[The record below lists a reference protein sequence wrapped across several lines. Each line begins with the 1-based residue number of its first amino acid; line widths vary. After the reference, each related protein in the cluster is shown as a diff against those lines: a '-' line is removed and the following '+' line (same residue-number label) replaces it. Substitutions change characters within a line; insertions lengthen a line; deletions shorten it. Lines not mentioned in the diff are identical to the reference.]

1 LENKISEIWSED
13 SKINE
18 NDLMNELRNIPSLH
32 SKYYN
37 MYYTE
42 ALRVKKLKGDYK
54 ELEMDKRDYYS
65 GEMAEE
71 DLRVRGWK
79 PFQRKVIR
87 ADLDKHIQS
96 DRDIINLSLKI
107 DFHTENANYLE
118 SIIKTIHSR
127 NFIIKSMVDVI
138 KFQAGEY

>member
-1 LENKISEIWSED
+1 
-13 SKINE
+13 
-18 NDLMNELRNIPSLH
+18 MNELRNIPSLH

-37 MYYTE
+37 MYYNE

-96 DRDIINLSLKI
+96 DRDVINLSLKI
-107 DFHTENANYLE
+107 DFHSENANYLE
-118 SIIKTIHSR
+118 SIIKTIH
-127 NFIIKSMVDVI
+127 KMTE
-138 KFQAGEY
+138 KQALKEMESAGFKLKENIDNLPWQHCMIFVKNDKK

>member
-1 LENKISEIWSED
+1 
-13 SKINE
+13 
-18 NDLMNELRNIPSLH
+18 M
-32 SKYYN
+32 YYN
-37 MYYTE
+37 E

-96 DRDIINLSLKI
+96 DRDVINLSLKI
-107 DFHTENANYLE
+107 DFHSENANYLE

>member
-1 LENKISEIWSED
+1 MENKISEIWSED

-54 ELEMDKRDYYS
+54 ELEMDKRDYYG

-87 ADLDKHIQS
+87 TDLDKHIQS

-107 DFHTENANYLE
+107 DFHTENANSLE
-118 SIIKTIHSR
+118 SIVKTIHAR
-127 NFIIKSMVDVI
+127 NFIIKSMIDVL